1 MKQLLPLRQSGA
13 WSTVRTAVLFSGWIR
28 RTWLRHLLV
37 AILAVLL
44 VYLFGLVHGHWDPMH
59 RWNKATADASFLLLA
74 FTMAIGPA
82 ARLNAHLRRLVVFR
96 RECGIYAVLLAL
108 AHALIILDGWVV
120 YDLAGLFGFVFH
132 PDLGRYVML
141 QHGFGL
147 ANLVGI
153 VALVYGFVLAATSND
168 RSLRLLG
175 APVWKFVQ
183 IGAYVLWGLVVLHT
197 AYFLFMHFL
206 SFHRALPPPNP
217 LIWPFVALVGL
228 VLGLRILAT
237 TATWRKRRRGDGA
250 QAAGGTEAGNLP
262 QRPIEASPGAVQ
274 G

>member
-1 MKQLLPLRQSGA
+1 MRRFLNPRQGDVSGVA
-13 WSTVRTAVLFSGWIR
+13 PATAASSGWFR

-37 AILAVLL
+37 VVLAVLL

-59 RWNKATADASFLLLA
+59 RWNRATADASFLLLA

-82 ARLNAHLRRLVVFR
+82 ARLNTHLRRLVVFR

-120 YDLAGLFGFVFH
+120 YDLAGLFGFAFH

-153 VALVYGFVLAATSND
+153 LALVYGFVLAATSND

-183 IGAYVLWGLVVLHT
+183 IGAYVLWALVVLHT

-206 SFHRALPPPNP
+206 SFHRNLPPPNP

-250 QAAGGTEAGNLP
+250 QAAGRTETGKVNQLASEVAQGT
-262 QRPIEASPGAVQ
+262 VQ

>member
-1 MKQLLPLRQSGA
+1 MRRFLHPRQSGVSGA
-13 WSTVRTAVLFSGWIR
+13 APTTAASFGWSR

-37 AILAVLL
+37 AALAALL
-44 VYLFGLVHGHWDPMH
+44 VYVFGLVHGHWDPMH
-59 RWNKATADASFLLLA
+59 RWNRATADASFLLLA
-74 FTMAIGPA
+74 FTMAVGPA

-96 RECGIYAVLLAL
+96 RECGTYAVLLAF

-120 YDLAGLFGFVFH
+120 YDLAGLFGFSFH
-132 PDLGRYVML
+132 PDLGRYIML

-183 IGAYVLWGLVVLHT
+183 AGAYVLWALVVLHT

-206 SFHRALPPPNP
+206 SFHRDLPPANP
-217 LIWPFVALVGL
+217 LIWPFVALVVL
-228 VLGLRILAT
+228 VLGLRLLAS
-237 TATWRKRRRGDGA
+237 TAIWRNRRQR
-250 QAAGGTEAGNLP
+250 AGTQNARETEAGKDTQL
-262 QRPIEASPGAVQ
+262 ASEVSQ
-274 G
+274 GTIQG

>member
-1 MKQLLPLRQSGA
+1 MRRFLNPRQSGVA
-13 WSTVRTAVLFSGWIR
+13 GAVPATATSSGWIR

-37 AILAVLL
+37 VVLAVLL

-59 RWNKATADASFLLLA
+59 RWNRATADASFLLLA

-108 AHALIILDGWVV
+108 AHALIILDGWVM
-120 YDLAGLFGFVFH
+120 YELAGLFGFAFH

-153 VALVYGFVLAATSND
+153 IALASGFVLAATSND

-183 IGAYVLWGLVVLHT
+183 IGAYVLWALVVLHT

-206 SFHRALPPPNP
+206 SFHRALPPANP
-217 LIWPFVALVGL
+217 LIWPFVALVVL

-237 TATWRKRRRGDGA
+237 TVTWRKRRRGDGA
-250 QAAGGTEAGNLP
+250 QAAGGTGDGNLA